1 PMQLTD
7 FPALQLVE
15 TPARDPELSGTDILE
30 QFDQAGSAIVIVSV
44 ALDILSVSAM
54 AIPLLATQ
62 GLAINQSKMLVSTS
76 KASAG
81 AAQRLAQVVADGNT
95 ADIELTTPA
104 QVLCIR
110 VIPNLM
116 QCTCILILTQRAVS
130 SKLTVSG
137 FDTLTPQE
145 LRVVCRLAE
154 GANVRSIADDLSV
167 KPATIRQYLK
177 QLYCKAGVGSQ
188 SELVAW
194 YYCNATVR
202 S

>member
-1 PMQLTD
+1 MQLTD

-15 TPARDPELSGTDILE
+15 TPARDPNLSATDILD
-30 QFDQAGSAIVIVSV
+30 QFDQAGSAIVIVST
-44 ALDILSVSAM
+44 ALDVLSVSAM
-54 AIPLLATQ
+54 AIPMLADQ
-62 GLAINQSKMLVSTS
+62 GLAMNQSRILVSTS
-76 KASAG
+76 KASAR
-81 AAQRLAQVVADGNT
+81 AAQRLAQVVADGIP

-104 QVLCIR
+104 RVLCIR

-116 QCTCILILTQRAVS
+116 QCTCILILTQRELR

-154 GANVRSIADDLSV
+154 GANVRSIADDLCV

-194 YYCNATVR
+194 YYSNAAVR